1 MNPLNAYDAFA
12 PTIAANGGMAP
23 TPDEMDAI
31 ADVLDA
37 AQAWQDGHLPLAAFA
52 RVGVLK
58 PRVWSDDK
66 RGIVCRGNDH
76 AGYTRWRSLMWAKK
90 ERDPRLAALQAA
102 LAALGA
108 IERSMAA

>member
-1 MNPLNAYDAFA
+1 MNPMNTYDAFA
-12 PTIAANGGMAP
+12 PTIDHNGGIEV
-23 TPDEMDAI
+23 TPDELAAI

-37 AQAWQDGHLPLAAFA
+37 AQAWQDGTLPLSAFA
-52 RVGVLK
+52 RVGILK

-76 AGYTRWRSLMWAKK
+76 AGYTRWRSLIWAKK

-102 LAALGA
+102 LVALRAVEGMVTA
-108 IERSMAA
+108 